1 MELYKEPKTNTKKE
15 HIRLVTVSIGIDVV
29 AKTDDEIDVLSIM
42 KLYNFH
48 LFSLMCQKTPSC

>member
-48 LFSLMCQKTPSC
+48 LFS